1 MTRADD
7 LVDPGNPVSW
17 NSGWGFWLLA
27 SLVPA
32 AGIALFLL
40 KVYVLATVGRC
51 TSTRDMSGKTVV
63 VTGANSG
70 IGKETAKELARRNAR
85 VILACRNQDKARL
98 AARDILSDTGKQ
110 VVCMQLD
117 LCSLKSVR
125 RFAKDILERED
136 RLDVLINNAGIMPP
150 VQRVETEDGFEST
163 FQANHLGPF
172 LLTHLLLDLL
182 KRSAPSR
189 VVMLTSVGQWF
200 GSVDW
205 DNLDFRHY
213 KQERIYCNTKLYNTL
228 YTVELARRLAN
239 TGVTANCC
247 HPGFVKTELASHSS
261 DLHTKFTDILI
272 QNFGKSPE
280 EGAQTTVHLAVS
292 EVVEHVTGR
301 YFADCRPSVA
311 PRWALDPL
319 SAKRFWDASEE
330 MLGLRDQPSSSLPA
344 C

>member
-1 MTRADD
+1 MSRAED

-17 NSGWGFWLLA
+17 NSGWVLWPLA
-27 SLVPA
+27 CLVPA

-51 TSTRDMSGKTVV
+51 TSMKDMSGKTVV
-63 VTGANSG
+63 VTGANAG

-98 AARDILSDTGKQ
+98 AARDILSDTGNQ

-150 VQRVETEDGFEST
+150 VRRDETEDGFEST
-163 FQANHLGPF
+163 FQANYLGPF
-172 LLTHLLLDLL
+172 LLTHLLL
-182 KRSAPSR
+182 
-189 VVMLTSVGQWF
+189 
-200 GSVDW
+200 
-205 DNLDFRHY
+205 
-213 KQERIYCNTKLYNTL
+213 
-228 YTVELARRLAN
+228 
-239 TGVTANCC
+239 GVTANCC
-247 HPGFVKTELASHSS
+247 HPGFVTTELASHSS
-261 DLHTKFTDILI
+261 DLHTKFTDFLI

-292 EVVEHVTGR
+292 EDVEHVTGR

-311 PRWALDPL
+311 PHWALDL
-319 SAKRFWDASEE
+319 VSAKRLWDASEE